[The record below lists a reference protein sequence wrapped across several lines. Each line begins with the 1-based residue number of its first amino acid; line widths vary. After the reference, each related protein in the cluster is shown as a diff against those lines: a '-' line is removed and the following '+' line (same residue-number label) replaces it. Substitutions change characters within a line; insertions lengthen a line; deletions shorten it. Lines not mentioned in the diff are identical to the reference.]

1 MDSCGAVEK
10 EIDRVLSKFN
20 DINENSRRVLRDLI
34 THLDHLRN
42 EFESGKSSKT
52 FVYFVINKEVWFFNL

>member
-20 DINENSRRVLRDLI
+20 DINENSRRILRDLI
-34 THLDHLRN
+34 SHLDYLRT
-42 EFESGKSSKT
+42 EFESGESQSLCLFRHKQRSR
-52 FVYFVINKEVWFFNL
+52 VL